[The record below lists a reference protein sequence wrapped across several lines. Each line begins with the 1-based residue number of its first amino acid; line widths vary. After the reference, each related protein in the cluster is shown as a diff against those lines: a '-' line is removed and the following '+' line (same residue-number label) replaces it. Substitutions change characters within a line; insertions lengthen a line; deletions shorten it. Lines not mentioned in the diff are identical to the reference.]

1 MKKERETSGKKEEG
15 VQNHSRA
22 REPLEAE
29 APIAPGEVE
38 NQDEK
43 KGKLFSLLLLKTG
56 S

>member
-1 MKKERETSGKKEEG
+1 MKKERETSGKKG
-15 VQNHSRA
+15 VQNHSKA

-38 NQDEK
+38 NQDKK